1 MQSGCDI
8 AVNCQMRLCEIMKS
22 AAAAMLGDVDLLA
35 AGCGLVEYKFQ
46 LSMHTYMLALVLLG
60 KRQKLRLGQ

>member
-1 MQSGCDI
+1 
-8 AVNCQMRLCEIMKS
+8 MKS

-35 AGCGLVEYKFQ
+35 AGCGLVEYKFK